1 MRKPAHLLFE
11 WTVGAVIARFVIGVV
26 LGLCLDLF
34 LLLAL
39 FGFHHYRGLSR
50 GLDEALFTLPALV
63 IAGVLAL
70 ACGVAG
76 IFALERVADFVQG
89 AIDWWEDSG
98 LRSWLH

>member
-1 MRKPAHLLFE
+1 M
-11 WTVGAVIARFVIGVV
+11 
-26 LGLCLDLF
+26 
-34 LLLAL
+34 
-39 FGFHHYRGLSR
+39 
-50 GLDEALFTLPALV
+50 

-76 IFALERVADFVQG
+76 IFALERVAAFVQG